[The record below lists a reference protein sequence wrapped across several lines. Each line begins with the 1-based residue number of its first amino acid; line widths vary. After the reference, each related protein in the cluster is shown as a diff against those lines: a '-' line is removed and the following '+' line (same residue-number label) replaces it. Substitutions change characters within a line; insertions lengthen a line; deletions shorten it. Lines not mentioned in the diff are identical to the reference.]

1 MAVKKG
7 TQAAK
12 AEVKATV
19 TSTAPVQAEEKKTA
33 VTKKAET
40 KKAETKKA
48 ETKKAETKKTET
60 KKTETKK
67 AAAKTAAAKPAAKR
81 TTAKAELKSDIVL
94 QFSGK
99 SYTNEDLVKIAKDV
113 WKYDLKKK
121 VGDLKKV
128 ELYVKP
134 EESQAYYV
142 FNGTEEGS
150 FTI

>member
-19 TSTAPVQAEEKKTA
+19 TSTAPVQAEEKKT
-33 VTKKAET
+33 AET